1 MHLKHLLLITTV
13 TPLLL
18 ASCAKETFDSTCLG
32 FSKSHWTSFTN
43 EQSGHKEL
51 CSCVHTELKKGD
63 VSEQGVEA
71 LRSAMSA
78 AIVMRNRFESELN
91 KAEKDKNLSSEER
104 ETYDLALGKCLKGSS
119 VEEEKVDSMLDQFKA
134 LQ

>member
-1 MHLKHLLLITTV
+1 
-13 TPLLL
+13 
-18 ASCAKETFDSTCLG
+18 
-32 FSKSHWTSFTN
+32 
-43 EQSGHKEL
+43 
-51 CSCVHTELKKGD
+51 
-63 VSEQGVEA
+63 
-71 LRSAMSA
+71 MSA

-104 ETYDLALGKCLKGSS
+104 ETYDVALGKCLKGSS